1 MGPINVV
8 VISGR
13 LATLPELK
21 KTQEGKTI
29 VTAMLAVE
37 RKGVSE
43 KVDYITVTAD
53 EEAVA
58 DFFYKHFIKGQWILV
73 KGTLQVNI
81 VFDKRG
87 YKHGVHEVIAEEL
100 SYCS

>member
-1 MGPINVV
+1 
-8 VISGR
+8 
-13 LATLPELK
+13 
-21 KTQEGKTI
+21 
-29 VTAMLAVE
+29 MLAVE
-37 RKGVSE
+37 RKDASE
-43 KVDYITVTAD
+43 KVDYITVTAN

-58 DFFYKHFIKGQWILV
+58 NFFYKHFTKGQWMLV
-73 KGTLQVNI
+73 KGTLQVNM